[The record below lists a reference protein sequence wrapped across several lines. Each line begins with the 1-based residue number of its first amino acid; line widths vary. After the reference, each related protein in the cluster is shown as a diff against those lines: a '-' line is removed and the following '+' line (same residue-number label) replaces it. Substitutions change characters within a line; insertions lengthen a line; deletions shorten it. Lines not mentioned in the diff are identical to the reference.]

1 VRRAIAVS
9 AVFATSLGLVAC
21 GDKTSKS
28 GTETAGPAAAR
39 KQVGETRTALAAAM
53 TTYKAGD
60 KAAAEEQVSEA
71 YLQHFES
78 VEASLGKLDA
88 PLKET
93 LEEVIATEL
102 RQKIKNGSGAEVAAL
117 YQEIVV
123 NLNKAEAVLR

>member
-28 GTETAGPAAAR
+28 GTETAGPAAR